1 MSSGS
6 RLRLSV
12 RVSPGSSAAGVS
24 PAGDG
29 SYRVRLRSRPVENRA
44 NDELIALLAGEFGVP
59 RSCVR
64 IISGGHGRTKV
75 VEITDPS
82 ATPPWLENKPR

>member
-1 MSSGS
+1 MSSG

-12 RVSPGSSAAGVS
+12 RISPGSSTAGVS

-29 SYRVRLRSRPVENRA
+29 SFRVRLRSRPVENRA
-44 NDELIALLAGEFGVP
+44 NNELIALLADEFGVP

-64 IISGGHGRTKV
+64 IISGGHGRAKV

-82 ATPPWLENKPR
+82 ATPPWLEHTPR